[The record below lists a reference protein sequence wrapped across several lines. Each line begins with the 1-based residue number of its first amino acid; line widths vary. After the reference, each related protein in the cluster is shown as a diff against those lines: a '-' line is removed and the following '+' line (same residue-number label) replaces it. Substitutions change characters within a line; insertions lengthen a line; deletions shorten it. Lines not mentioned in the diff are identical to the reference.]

1 MEDKHKIVILA
12 YLGVNVFE
20 LGLIYEIFELSR
32 ALRDCY
38 DVVVC
43 SEHPGEKFKAGPI
56 SIVTEFGIEEVARAN
71 TVIVPGWIDVDA
83 TPPGNILEH
92 LKRAHAGGKRIVSVC
107 SGVFLL
113 AAAGLLDGRRAAV
126 HWSQARL
133 LAERYPKI
141 HVDAEVLY
149 VDEGDVLSSA
159 GRAAGMDL
167 CLHIVRKDHG
177 GKVARSVAQRMVIPA
192 FRDGGQSQY
201 IPQSAQTQIDSLA
214 ELRGWL
220 VQNLDRKIDI
230 DEMAARVCMSR
241 RTFLR
246 RFQAATD
253 LTPGEWLIRERV
265 GRARTLLEETVMP
278 IEHIAESV
286 GFASADALRHH
297 FRKRFGVSAV
307 SYRNHFRTEKAIT
320 MNPTA
325 NGS

>member
-1 MEDKHKIVILA
+1 MEGKHRIAILA
-12 YLGVNVFE
+12 YSGVNVFE
-20 LGLIYEIFELSR
+20 LGLVFEIFELSR

-38 DVVVC
+38 DVVIC
-43 SEHPGEKFKAGPI
+43 SEHQGDKFNAGPI
-56 SIVTEFGIEEVARAN
+56 SIVTDFGIEELAKAN
-71 TVIVPGWIDVDA
+71 TVIVPGWIDIDA
-83 TPPGNILEH
+83 PPPGSILEQ
-92 LKRAHAGGKRIVSVC
+92 LRRAHSAGKRVVSIC

-126 HWSQARL
+126 HWSQAKI

-141 HVDAEVLY
+141 QVDADVLY

-167 CLHIVRKDHG
+167 CLHILRKDHG

-192 FRDGGQSQY
+192 FRDGGQAQY
-201 IPQSAQTQIDSLA
+201 IPHSAQTQVDSLA
-214 ELRGWL
+214 ELREWL
-220 VQNLDRKIDI
+220 LQNLDRKVDI
-230 DEMAARVCMSR
+230 DEMATRVCMSR

-265 GRARTLLEETVMP
+265 ARARKLLEETIMP

-307 SYRNHFRTEKAIT
+307 SYRNNFRMEKS
-320 MNPTA
+320 
-325 NGS
+325 GSAVLPAR